1 MKKATFDVTALL
13 GQKCVMKNNK
23 VFSVVDGRFYYD
35 WLKNDETE
43 INGIVVNG
51 GLPSLQLV
59 CSKGDLIHVPIE
71 DVAKE
76 VHFKSDSLRSV
87 FFNAR

>member
-23 VFSVVDGRFYYD
+23 IFSVVDGRFYYD

-43 INGIVVNG
+43 INGIVLAG
-51 GLPSLQLV
+51 GLPSLQLI
-59 CSKGDLIHVPIE
+59 CPKGDFVWVPIE
-71 DVAKE
+71 DIAKE
-76 VHFKSDSLRSV
+76 VHFKSEALRSV
-87 FFNAR
+87 FFDAR